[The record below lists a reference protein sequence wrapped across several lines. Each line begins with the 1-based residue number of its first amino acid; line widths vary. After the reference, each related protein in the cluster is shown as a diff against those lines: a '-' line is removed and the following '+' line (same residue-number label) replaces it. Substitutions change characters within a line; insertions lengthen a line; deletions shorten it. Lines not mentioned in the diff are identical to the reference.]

1 MKPLSPT
8 QAEERI
14 FSLRGKV
21 APKSCGLEDAAG
33 KILRQD
39 ITADHDF
46 PPFDRVMMDGLAVR
60 SNGCR
65 RFLVQ
70 GVAAAGNPQIALPPA
85 ESAAIEVMTG
95 AVLPD
100 GADAVLPCEWYD
112 VHDGA
117 AVLQTRKEARA
128 GEFIHRKGSDHR
140 AGDALLR
147 SGVRLGP
154 VEIGIAAACG
164 CAEIQVAAP
173 LRIAVLGTGDELVPV
188 VEVPKAGQI
197 RRSNTNALAAALQLA
212 GHGPPATGYLRDDPE
227 NLRQGLA
234 AVLSENDLV
243 VLTGGVSKGR
253 WDLVPEILVSLGAT
267 SILHGIAQRPGKP
280 MGVWQMPGGQVVFGL
295 PGNPVSA
302 LVCLHR
308 YVLLALSHWSG
319 ESALT
324 PPYRI
329 LRGEFTKPM
338 GLTLF
343 LPVQEMSDGTVA
355 PAPVA
360 NSGDFA
366 GLAGSDGFVEV
377 DESFAE
383 GAAAPYFPWLA
394 K

>member
-1 MKPLSPT
+1 
-8 QAEERI
+8 
-14 FSLRGKV
+14 
-21 APKSCGLEDAAG
+21 
-33 KILRQD
+33 
-39 ITADHDF
+39 
-46 PPFDRVMMDGLAVR
+46 MMDGLAVR

-70 GVAAAGNPQIALPPA
+70 GVAAAGQPQIALPPA
-85 ESAAIEVMTG
+85 KDAAIEVMTG

-112 VHDGA
+112 FHDSV
-117 AVLQTRKEARA
+117 AVLQTGKEARA

-173 LRIAVLGTGDELVPV
+173 LRIAVIGTGDELVPV
-188 VEVPKAGQI
+188 GEVPKAGQI
-197 RRSNTNALAAALQLA
+197 RRSNTHALAAALQLA
-212 GHGPPATGYLRDDPE
+212 GHGPTATGCLRDDPE
-227 NLRQGLA
+227 DLRQGLA

-243 VLTGGVSKGR
+243 ILTGGVSKGR
-253 WDLVPEILVSLGAT
+253 WDLVPEILLSLGAV

-308 YVLLALSHWSG
+308 YVLPALLHWSG
-319 ESALT
+319 ESALMR
-324 PPYRI
+324 PRRI

-343 LPVQEMSDGTVA
+343 LPVREMSDGTVA

>member
-1 MKPLSPT
+1 MKPLSPAE
-8 QAEERI
+8 AEERI

-60 SNGCR
+60 SNGGR

-70 GVAAAGNPQIALPPA
+70 GVAAAGKPQIALPPA
-85 ESAAIEVMTG
+85 EDAAVEVMTG
-95 AVLPD
+95 AVLPG
-100 GADAVLPCEWYD
+100 GADAVLPCEWYEL
-112 VHDGA
+112 HDGV
-117 AVLQTRKEARA
+117 AVLQPGKEAQA
-128 GEFIHRKGSDHR
+128 GEFIHRKGSDHF

-188 VEVPKAGQI
+188 GEVPKAGQI
-197 RRSNTNALAAALQLA
+197 RRSNTHALAAALQLS
-212 GHGPPATGYLRDDPE
+212 GHGPTAAGCLRDDPE
-227 NLRQGLA
+227 DLRQGLA
-234 AVLSENDLV
+234 TILSMNDLV
-243 VLTGGVSKGR
+243 ILTGGVSKGR

-308 YVLLALSHWSG
+308 YVLPALSHWSG
-319 ESALT
+319 ESA
-324 PPYRI
+324 PMRPRRI
-329 LRGEFTKPM
+329 LHGGFTKQP

-343 LPVQEMSDGTVA
+343 LPVREMPDGTVA

-360 NSGDFA
+360 NSGDFV

-377 DESFAE
+377 DESFADGE
-383 GAAAPYFPWLA
+383 AAPYFPWLA

>member
-1 MKPLSPT
+1 MKPLSPSE
-8 QAEERI
+8 AEDRI
-14 FSLRGKV
+14 YSLRGTV
-21 APKSCGLEDAAG
+21 PSVSCALEAAAG
-33 KILRQD
+33 KFLRQD
-39 ITADHDF
+39 ITVDHDL

-60 SNGCR
+60 SSGCR

-70 GVAAAGNPQIALPPA
+70 GVAPAGQPQIALPPA
-85 ESAAIEVMTG
+85 EDAAIEVMTG

-112 VHDGA
+112 LHEGV
-117 AVLQTRKEARA
+117 AVLHPGKKTRA
-128 GEFIHRKGSDHR
+128 GEFIHRQGSDHR

-173 LRIAVLGTGDELVPV
+173 LRMAVFGTGDELVPV
-188 VEVPKAGQI
+188 GKVPEAGQI
-197 RRSNTNALAAALQLA
+197 RRSNTHALAAALQLA
-212 GHGPPATGYLRDDPE
+212 GHGPTATGCLRDDSE
-227 NLRQGLA
+227 DLRQGLA

-253 WDLVPEILVSLGAT
+253 WDLVPEILVSLGAA

-280 MGVWQMPGGQVVFGL
+280 MGVWQMPGGQVVLGL

-308 YVLLALSHWSG
+308 YVLPALSHWSG
-319 ESALT
+319 EST
-324 PPYRI
+324 GTRTRRI
-329 LRGEFTKPM
+329 LRGGFTKPP

-343 LPVQEMSDGTVA
+343 LPVREMSNGTVA

-366 GLAGSDGFVEV
+366 GLAGSDGIVEV

-383 GAAAPYFPWLA
+383 GEAAPYFPWLA

>member
-1 MKPLSPT
+1 MTPAE
-8 QAEERI
+8 AEERI
-14 FSLRGKV
+14 FSLRGRV

-39 ITADHDF
+39 ITADHDL

-65 RFLVQ
+65 RFFVQ
-70 GVAAAGNPQIALPPA
+70 GVAAAGMPQIALPPA
-85 ESAAIEVMTG
+85 EDAAVEVMTG

-112 VHDGA
+112 FHDGV
-117 AVLQTRKEARA
+117 AVLQTEKAARA
-128 GEFIHRKGSDHR
+128 GEFIHRQGSDHR

-164 CAEIQVAAP
+164 CAEVQVAAP

-188 VEVPKAGQI
+188 GEVPKAGQI
-197 RRSNTNALAAALQLA
+197 RRSNTHALAAALQLA
-212 GHGPPATGYLRDDPE
+212 GHGPTATGCLRDDPE
-227 NLRQGLA
+227 DLRQGLA
-234 AVLSENDLV
+234 AVFSENDLV

-253 WDLVPEILVSLGAT
+253 WDLVPEILLGLGAV

-280 MGVWQMPGGQVVFGL
+280 MGVWQMSGGQVVFGL

-308 YVLLALSHWSG
+308 YVLPVLSHWSG
-319 ESALT
+319 ESTLMR
-324 PPYRI
+324 PRRI
-329 LRGEFTKPM
+329 LRGEFTKPT

-343 LPVQEMSDGTVA
+343 LPIREMPDGTVA

-366 GLAGSDGFVEV
+366 GLAGSDGIVEV

-383 GAAAPYFPWLA
+383 GEAAPYFPWLA